1 MQTLPLSR
9 VRRISAER
17 ALAAPWFEKDS
28 SCVCAT
34 SLRDSASRMSCL
46 MSRGVDG
53 LTCHHCAGIKRSETR
68 GGGLGTVPE
77 KAASVNSRRRSE
89 QFATV
94 VLQKV
99 KSLPKSF
106 KFIHHRECHCPEP
119 SPADAA
125 GSPSDGDGFLPKKR
139 KSTISQMACASPGV
153 CARVLSRKCAV
164 CGSACDHAKRTESG
178 AAPRSSFLVAHDHSA
193 HDHSA
198 HDHGAHGHGT
208 HDHSAHGHSAHGHGA
223 HGHSTCHS
231 AHGHSAHGHAR

>member
-1 MQTLPLSR
+1 M
-9 VRRISAER
+9 
-17 ALAAPWFEKDS
+17 
-28 SCVCAT
+28 CAT

-223 HGHSTCHS
+223 RAHGHSTCHS
-231 AHGHSAHGHAR
+231 AHGHSAHGHAH

>member
-9 VRRISAER
+9 VRGISAER

-34 SLRDSASRMSCL
+34 SLRNSASRMSCL

-164 CGSACDHAKRTESG
+164 CGSACDHAKTDRKRCRPEVIVSG
-178 AAPRSSFLVAHDHSA
+178 GTRPQCTRPQCTRPRCTRPRYTRPQCA
-193 HDHSA
+193 
-198 HDHGAHGHGT
+198 T
-208 HDHSAHGHSAHGHGA
+208 HGHSAHGPTRPHG
-223 HGHSTCHS
+223 HS
-231 AHGHSAHGHAR
+231 AHGHSAHGHAH